1 MWIETLAIVALVV
14 FGAYC
19 YWYFCVAKTVQ
30 PLKKNEVDLMWK
42 LHKKQTECA
51 GSQIKELLR
60 DKGGIV
66 GFRCECGYE
75 FKQQRLI
82 TQEARKLDT
91 SAECSEGSDFME
103 TERPLE
109 NN

>member
-1 MWIETLAIVALVV
+1 MWIETLAIVTLVV

-91 SAECSEGSDFME
+91 SVECSEGSDFVE

>member
-30 PLKKNEVDLMWK
+30 PLEKNEVDLMWK

-51 GSQIKELLR
+51 GSKIKELLR

-66 GFRCECGYE
+66 GFRCECGYK

-82 TQEARKLDT
+82 TQEARKLET
-91 SAECSEGSDFME
+91 SVECSEGSDFVE

>member
-19 YWYFCVAKTVQ
+19 YWYFFVAKTVQ

-51 GSQIKELLR
+51 GI
-60 DKGGIV
+60 
-66 GFRCECGYE
+66 
-75 FKQQRLI
+75 
-82 TQEARKLDT
+82 
-91 SAECSEGSDFME
+91 
-103 TERPLE
+103 
-109 NN
+109 